1 MFDEID
7 LDEICDLLERAQEL
21 NHKASTN
28 QDTLFSGFPDAE
40 GPIAVCQISDWR
52 IASYGTD
59 HQYARRFLQ
68 EIESVPDL
76 YLVIVGDMQ
85 NMQVNLSQGVAA
97 CSDNILTPA
106 MQHKVLE
113 AWLSRVAARTL
124 ASTWDNHA
132 VEREEKGTGASLAAH
147 VFSERV
153 PYFNGIGHW
162 DLVVGPET
170 YKIAISHKFRGRSDN
185 NPCMGGMKYLRF
197 HANNREIA
205 MCGDSHVPD
214 CCAGTRAARTASPSI
229 LARSRPAA
237 TASGTSASLPTRSS
251 PSFSSSPTGTW
262 PSPTGVSRNG
272 SPPAVACNSGHCGI
286 NTRSGKPGWV
296 FFAENI
302 MPKVNGSGARRSV
315 PLRSLTKSERP
326 SLRKGWPLPLLPRV
340 LLSR

>member
-205 MCGDSHVPD
+205 MCGDSHVPGLLRWNEG
-214 CCAGTRAARTASPSI
+214 GTHRIAINSGT
-229 LARSRPAA
+229 LQ
-237 TASGTSASLPTRSS
+237 ASGYSKRY
-251 PSFSSSPTGTW
+251 F
-262 PSPTGVSRNG
+262 
-272 SPPAVACNSGHCGI
+272 
-286 NTRSGKPGWV
+286 
-296 FFAENI
+296 
-302 MPKVNGSGARRSV
+302 
-315 PLRSLTKSERP
+315 SLTADKVFPVIQFFPDRHLAIPYWSVEEWLAASGR
-326 SLRKGWPLPLLPRV
+326 L
-340 LLSR
+340 